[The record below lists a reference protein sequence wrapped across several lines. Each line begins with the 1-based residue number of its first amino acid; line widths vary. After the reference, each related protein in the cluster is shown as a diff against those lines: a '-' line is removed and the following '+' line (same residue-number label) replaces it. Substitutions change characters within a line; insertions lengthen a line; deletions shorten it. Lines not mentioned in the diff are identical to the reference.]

1 MQHDQSKLFPFCCYC
16 GLTALTFAPRVPCSP
31 LQFHIYDDLQMCCSV
46 PWARWGEQG
55 VCKAGK
61 RSMPGIAGSPYGWGS
76 CRQDEGRKTAD
87 IPLSQRQPELSSQGI
102 RNLHNPSC
110 WNPETYCKNCH
121 AKPVVWQPLRAVLGV
136 CCPACCSCLG
146 TSIVSL
152 LACVGWEGERS
163 FQSIFKASSKAWGT
177 CCCYLPIQLGWGSW
191 GSPLCPGAGGSSVG
205 SLCR

>member
-102 RNLHNPSC
+102 
-110 WNPETYCKNCH
+110 
-121 AKPVVWQPLRAVLGV
+121 
-136 CCPACCSCLG
+136 G
-146 TSIVSL
+146 TSTIPPAGTQKPTAKTVMQSL
-152 LACVGWEGERS
+152 LC
-163 FQSIFKASSKAWGT
+163 
-177 CCCYLPIQLGWGSW
+177 
-191 GSPLCPGAGGSSVG
+191 GSPSEPCWEFAALHAAPAWAPLLFLCLLAWVGRGKDHFRVFLKPHPKPGGLVAVICPYS
-205 SLCR
+205 